1 MKRMRFLADLAD
13 STQPTPQGNS
23 DNPSHSSTDTWLNQT
38 GSYTDALY
46 RILLHQKWTDLSH
59 HMIAGMTASLFRLVV
74 NRRLTTES
82 IWAYNW
88 MAENFVAADFIGVTA
103 SQSAGFSF
111 EPTFPLY
118 QKQALHDIKASIDR
132 GTGAVLWHD
141 QFVVVVGYDDDKEV
155 LFFCTGVGH
164 EVIRLPYSV
173 LGLNNSP
180 YWYYQVLEAHQ
191 SIDMWEVC
199 KESLIQAVYK
209 WETHDY
215 MLPAQDYAC
224 GSAAYTAIRDVLQSG
239 NYESDQAATVLRYYA
254 YTRGDIA
261 TYVKA
266 LKHLSPD
273 MDQVIVQYTQLA
285 DIYTSIVEVLDDS
298 VAWDAREP
306 ESVQRVSE
314 LIRSAGDT
322 EQAAIDAI
330 KYVFTETINNRSADI
345 GLR

>member
-1 MKRMRFLADLAD
+1 MTDLADLI
-13 STQPTPQGNS
+13 QYPPQNNSGN
-23 DNPSHSSTDTWLNQT
+23 PSTDTWRNGT
-38 GSYTDALY
+38 GSYVDALY
-46 RILLHQKWTDLSH
+46 RILLHQKWTYLPRY
-59 HMIAGMTASLFRLVV
+59 MIAGMTASLFRFVV
-74 NRRLTTES
+74 DRRLTKES
-82 IWAYNW
+82 ISAYNW

-103 SQSAGFSF
+103 SQAAGFSF

-141 QFVVVVGYDDDKEV
+141 QFVVVVGYDDDEEV
-155 LFFCTGVGH
+155 LFFCTGDGH
-164 EVIRLPYSV
+164 EVIRLPYTL
-173 LGLNNSP
+173 LGQNNSP

-199 KESLIQAVYK
+199 KESLIQAVYI

-239 NYESDQAATVLRYYA
+239 NYESDQAASVLRYYA
-254 YTRGDIA
+254 YTREDIA
-261 TYVKA
+261 LYVKA
-266 LKHLSPD
+266 LEHLSPY
-273 MDQVIVQYTQLA
+273 MDQVIKRYTILA
-285 DIYTSIVEVLDDS
+285 NIYASIVEVLDNS
-298 VAWDAREP
+298 AAWNAREP

-330 KYVFTETINNRSADI
+330 KQAFPETINNRSSDI